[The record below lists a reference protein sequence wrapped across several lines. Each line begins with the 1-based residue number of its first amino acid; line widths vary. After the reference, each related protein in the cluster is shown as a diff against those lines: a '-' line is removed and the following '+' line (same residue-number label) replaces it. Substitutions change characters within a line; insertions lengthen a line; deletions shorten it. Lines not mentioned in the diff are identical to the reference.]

1 MSEHSKQSYLEPTQ
15 ESGVAFF
22 KRGISGGV
30 VMLNLLRY
38 RPVADYSASPQLE
51 PKTPISGAEA
61 YRLYMEHT
69 LPFLKKSGG
78 EVIFFGAGGQFL
90 IGPADERW
98 DAVMLVRQSS
108 VAEFMAFASNQEYL
122 AGLGHRIAALEDS
135 RLLPIVEDSS
145 HLANQTETGQ
155 LPETGGCCA

>member
-1 MSEHSKQSYLEPTQ
+1 MTEHSKQSYLEPTQ
-15 ESGVAFF
+15 ESGAAFF

-51 PKTPISGAEA
+51 PETPISGEEA

-69 LPFLKKSGG
+69 LPFLKESGG

-90 IGPADERW
+90 IGPTDERW

-145 HLANQTETGQ
+145 HLANQTEASRSPG
-155 LPETGGCCA
+155 TGGCCA